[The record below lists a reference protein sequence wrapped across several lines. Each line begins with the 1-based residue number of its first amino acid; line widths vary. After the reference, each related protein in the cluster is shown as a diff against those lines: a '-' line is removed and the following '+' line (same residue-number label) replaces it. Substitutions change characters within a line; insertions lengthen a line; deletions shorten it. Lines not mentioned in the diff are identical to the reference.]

1 MNLTRTVIFLGLSQV
16 VCWGTSYYLIG
27 VLGDRIA
34 ADFGWSLE
42 VVHGGFALA
51 LLVMGLSSPWVG
63 RLIDRRGGRSVMV
76 AGSVL
81 LALGCLGLAL
91 SRGPVGYF
99 AAWLVL
105 GLAMRFTLYDA
116 AFAALARIAGPEAK
130 RPIAM
135 VTLFG
140 GLASTI
146 FWPLGH
152 GLAENF
158 GWRGALFV
166 YAGLAL
172 LTVPLHLAVPQG
184 RFTAPRGEGV
194 PLPRPPLARAR
205 HERLLAGGLYAL
217 VVALTSALNAAM
229 SAHMIGILIGL
240 GLASQA
246 AVWTATLR
254 GIGQSSGRLAD
265 IVTGSRLHALT
276 LNLLAA
282 AALPFA
288 FLAGLLSGEAVLAAL
303 LFALLYGAGNGL
315 LTITRGT
322 LPLVLFDPRAYGALV
337 GRLLVPSFLLSAA
350 APVLYAAVIER
361 FGAAA
366 ALHLSIV
373 LAALTLAASLALKLR
388 FQAPAAP
395 PTEGARQDPG
405 RP

>member
-1 MNLTRTVIFLGLSQV
+1 MILTRTVVFLGLSQV
-16 VCWGTSYYLIG
+16 VCWGISYYLIG

-34 ADFGWSLE
+34 GDFGWSLE

-51 LLVMGLSSPWVG
+51 LLVMGISSPWAG
-63 RLIDRRGGRSVMV
+63 RLIDRHGGRRVMV
-76 AGSVL
+76 VGSVL

-91 SRGPVGYF
+91 ARGPVTYY

-116 AFAALARIAGPEAK
+116 AFAALARIAGPDAK
-130 RPIAM
+130 RPIAL

-152 GLAENF
+152 GLAESF
-158 GWRGALFV
+158 GWRGALLV
-166 YAGLAL
+166 YAGFAL
-172 LTVPLHLAVPQG
+172 LTIPLHLGIPEG
-184 RFTAPRGEGV
+184 RFSAQRRGGAS
-194 PLPRPPLARAR
+194 PLRPPLARSPR
-205 HERLLAGGLYAL
+205 EQLLASALYAL

-240 GLASQA
+240 GLASQT
-246 AVWTATLR
+246 AVWAATLR

-288 FLAGLLSGEAVLAAL
+288 FAAGLLSGEVVLAAL
-303 LFALLYGAGNGL
+303 LFSLLYGAGNGL

-322 LPLVLFDPRAYGALV
+322 LPLVLFDPRTYGTLV

-350 APVLYAAVIER
+350 APVAFAAVIER

-366 ALHLSIV
+366 ALHVSIA
-373 LAALTLAASLALKLR
+373 LAAATLAASLLLKLR
-388 FQAPAAP
+388 FQERQPADRLQ
-395 PTEGARQDPG
+395 ESG